1 MKIFKHE
8 KSLIETDK
16 IGDGSRIWAFVHI
29 LPGAKIGKNANICDH
44 CYIENEVSI
53 GDDVTIKCGV
63 WVWDGVHIADKVFIG
78 PSVVFTNDLFPRSK
92 NTSYE
97 KKETE
102 LMEGCSIGA
111 NSTILAGIKIGAYS
125 MVGAGS
131 VVTKDVQ
138 AYTLVYGNPARE
150 RGYICSCGEKMEI
163 KNDKFLCKCGQGY
176 NIVNNKIS
184 KKI

>member
-92 NTSYE
+92 
-97 KKETE
+97 
-102 LMEGCSIGA
+102 
-111 NSTILAGIKIGAYS
+111 
-125 MVGAGS
+125 
-131 VVTKDVQ
+131 
-138 AYTLVYGNPARE
+138 TLV
-150 RGYICSCGEKMEI
+150 M
-163 KNDKFLCKCGQGY
+163 
-176 NIVNNKIS
+176 
-184 KKI
+184 KKKRQN

>member
-1 MKIFKHE
+1 
-8 KSLIETDK
+8 
-16 IGDGSRIWAFVHI
+16 
-29 LPGAKIGKNANICDH
+29 
-44 CYIENEVSI
+44 
-53 GDDVTIKCGV
+53 
-63 WVWDGVHIADKVFIG
+63 
-78 PSVVFTNDLFPRSK
+78 
-92 NTSYE
+92 
-97 KKETE
+97 
-102 LMEGCSIGA
+102 MEGCSIGA